1 MSSMAN
7 GHGSHLNHLVSSD
20 RITVSDKVCV
30 LCTLVLTL
38 DYIKLLYCN
47 FIISHYVLRYQS
59 IRHVAVVLFMQ
70 PASVVDIYMPFY
82 LPSYKPNKLLI
93 RSD

>member
-1 MSSMAN
+1 M
-7 GHGSHLNHLVSSD
+7 SSD
-20 RITVSDKVCV
+20 RITVSDKVCVV

-47 FIISHYVLRYQS
+47 CIISHYVLRYQS

-70 PASVVDIYMPFY
+70 PASIVDIYMPFY
-82 LPSYKPNKLLI
+82 LPSYKPNKLLMTKLNKWTTI
-93 RSD
+93 HTKQCVGC